1 MPFGPSIRMPGAT
14 VEMSRTVGMGM
25 SSEHDALLDPSGLTD
40 LEDRPIDEIRA
51 RRAACIEVETGLSY
65 LRRLIQGSLDIIER
79 ELVRRAGGGDPQS
92 VGDLVDQLPDILG
105 EIPRPPGV
113 GRLTQILEPTEFDDE
128 LIRAYEDLVGDGRL
142 ARAADLGGVE
152 LVALMDQL
160 REIEVK
166 VSARR
171 HDFHQCIDALQSEM
185 TRRYR
190 TGEVTVD
197 SLFEPT

>member
-1 MPFGPSIRMPGAT
+1 
-14 VEMSRTVGMGM
+14 M
-25 SSEHDALLDPSGLTD
+25 SSEHDALLEPEGLTN
-40 LEDRPIDEIRA
+40 LEERPIEEIRA
-51 RRAACIEVETGLSY
+51 QRAACIEVETGLSY

-128 LIRAYEDLVGDGRL
+128 LIHAYEDLVGDGRL

-160 REIEVK
+160 REIEVR

-171 HDFHQCIDALQSEM
+171 HAFHGRIDALQAEL

-190 TGEVTVD
+190 TGEATVD
-197 SLFEPT
+197 ALLEPT

>member
-1 MPFGPSIRMPGAT
+1 
-14 VEMSRTVGMGM
+14 M
-25 SSEHDALLDPSGLTD
+25 SSEHDALLDPEGWTD
-40 LEDRPIDEIRA
+40 LEGRPIEEIRA
-51 RRAACIEVETGLSY
+51 RRGACIDVETGLSY

-113 GRLTQILEPTEFDDE
+113 GRLTQTLEPTEFDDE
-128 LIRAYEDLVGDGRL
+128 LIRAYEELVGDGRL
-142 ARAADLGGVE
+142 ARAADLSGVE

-171 HDFHQCIDALQSEM
+171 HAFHGCIDALQAEM

-190 TGEVTVD
+190 TGEATVD
-197 SLFEPT
+197 SLLEPT

>member
-1 MPFGPSIRMPGAT
+1 
-14 VEMSRTVGMGM
+14 M
-25 SSEHDALLDPSGLTD
+25 SSEHDALLDPEGLTD
-40 LEDRPIDEIRA
+40 LEERPIEEIRA

-92 VGDLVDQLPDILG
+92 VGDLVGQLPDILG

-128 LIRAYEDLVGDGRL
+128 LIRAYEDVVGDGRL
-142 ARAADLGGVE
+142 ARAADLEGVE

-160 REIEVK
+160 RAVEVK

-171 HDFHQCIDALQSEM
+171 HAFHGCIDVLQAEM

-190 TGEVTVD
+190 TGEANVD
-197 SLFEPT
+197 SLFKTK